1 MRRYLVVAHKTLG
14 GAHLLEHL
22 HHVRE
27 QDPNYRF
34 HLLVPEHHPHDH
46 VWTDGETQRVA
57 QTRVDEML
65 DTMAAMG
72 MGATGE
78 AGDQNVVYAIG
89 TVLRREGP
97 EAFAGIVLSTLAKGI
112 SRWWRFD
119 VPRRVAQ
126 AYPRTPLTH
135 LVAGDALVN

>member
-22 HHVRE
+22 HHLRE
-27 QDPNYRF
+27 QDPLCRF

-46 VWTDGETQRVA
+46 SWTDGETHHAA
-57 QTRVDEML
+57 QARVDEML

-97 EAFAGIVLSTLAKGI
+97 DAFAGIVLSTLPKGI

-119 VPRRVAQ
+119 VPRRVAE
-126 AYPRTPLTH
+126 AYPRIPLTH
-135 LVAGDALVN
+135 LVSDDALVS